1 MEKIFVEKKM
11 TNMRSVTDKGSQWS
25 DSVLFL
31 LKFVMGFFPVWFDNL
46 FISSLTSEANQLCKS
61 NRIWYQTSEASCL
74 TELGFEI
81 KRLTSWS
88 YTKLD
93 FKELE
98 LIIEVC
104 KGYLSYL
111 ILRLALTFI
120 HKRSKLSLLI
130 WYEASCL
137 S

>member
-1 MEKIFVEKKM
+1 MWRKSLWRKM

-31 LKFVMGFFPVWFDNL
+31 LKFAKGVFPVWFDNL
-46 FISSLTSEANQLCKS
+46 FISSLTSEANQLCQS
-61 NRIWYQTSEASCL
+61 NRIWYQTSEASRL

-98 LIIEVC
+98 LIIKVWN
-104 KGYLSYL
+104 GYLSYL
-111 ILRLALTFI
+111 TLRLALTFI